1 MANRRKLTYVA
12 GFIAIG
18 WIASAALIG
27 FFLLLAHFVKST
39 TAGVTLFL
47 VILYSC
53 LFGLLGWQVYTWK
66 GRRDGWPSADKRE
79 RRLASQRGRIK
90 EANNADDHESGWQRS
105 QLRKGKRRE

>member
-1 MANRRKLTYVA
+1 MANRRKLAYIA

-39 TAGVTLFL
+39 SAGITLFL

-53 LFGLLGWQVYTWK
+53 LFGLLGWQVYAWK
-66 GRRDGWPSADKRE
+66 GRQDGWPSRKQSDRVWRRADKKRTNE
-79 RRLASQRGRIK
+79 LEDA
-90 EANNADDHESGWQRS
+90 ENTNSGW
-105 QLRKGKRRE
+105 K